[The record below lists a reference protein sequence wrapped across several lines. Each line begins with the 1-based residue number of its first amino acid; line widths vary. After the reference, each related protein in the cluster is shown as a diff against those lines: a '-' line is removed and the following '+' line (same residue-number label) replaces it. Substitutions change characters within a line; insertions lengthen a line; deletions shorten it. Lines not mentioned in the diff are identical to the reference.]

1 MGKNNTLINQ
11 YKQMYK
17 QINEITPQVYAAIA
31 IALYRKGM
39 TFEEIEEI
47 FGESQVIWIECVEN
61 DINMQEMCKNE
72 TGIDVLR
79 TTNDKMEV

>member
-17 QINEITPQVYAAIA
+17 QINNITPQVYAAIA
-31 IALYRKGM
+31 IALHRKGM

-47 FGESQVIWIECVEN
+47 FGESQVIWTECAEN
-61 DINMQEMCKNE
+61 DIDMQEMCKNE

-79 TTNDKMEV
+79 TTNDVMEV